1 MADPILHIKDG
12 YFFEVP
18 KALWRADYES
28 KADVPEFLTKAHP
41 DASLDEFNHA
51 MDGKI
56 LIPQPFG
63 TRKNLHEAESGFCI
77 SKFML
82 LELLVAAILIVVFKK
97 AAEKIATG
105 EPVRGRF
112 WNMVE
117 AFLLY
122 IRDQIARPAI
132 GHDGDKFVPL
142 LWTFFFFILG
152 CNLLG
157 MLPWLGAPTGA
168 FGVTLAMAGVT
179 FCTVVVA
186 GTMKF
191 GPIGFW
197 KNQVPSMD
205 LPLALSWL
213 KIVLF
218 FIEVLGLFIKHSIL
232 GVRLL
237 ANMVAGH
244 LVLLGILGLITA
256 SATSEF
262 WGVATTISVLGSTLF
277 SCLELFVA
285 FLQAYIFT
293 FLSALFIGAAVH
305 SH

>member
-1 MADPILHIKDG
+1 MADPILHIKDA

-18 KALWRADYES
+18 KVLWPAHYES
-28 KADVPEFLTKAHP
+28 KDAVPEFLTNGHEH
-41 DASLDEFNHA
+41 ASLDEFNHA

-63 TRKNLHEAESGFCI
+63 TLKNLHEPASGFCI

-82 LELLVAAILIVVFKK
+82 IELLVAVVLIVLFKK
-97 AAEKIATG
+97 MADRVATC
-105 EPVRGRF
+105 EPVKGRF
-112 WNMVE
+112 NNLIE
-117 AFLLY
+117 TFLLF
-122 IRDQIARPAI
+122 IRDEIARPAI

-152 CNLLG
+152 CNLMG
-157 MLPWLGAPTGA
+157 MIPFMGTPTGA
-168 FGVTLAMAGVT
+168 FGATVSLASVT
-179 FCTVVVA
+179 FATVLVA
-186 GTMKF
+186 GTRQF

-197 KNQVPSMD
+197 KNQVPSME
-205 LPLALSWL
+205 LPWPLAWL
-213 KIVLF
+213 KLVIFV
-218 FIEVLGLFIKHSIL
+218 IEVLGLFIKHAVL
-232 GVRLL
+232 GFRLL

-244 LVLLGILGLITA
+244 LVLLGILA
-256 SATSEF
+256 V
-262 WGVATTISVLGSTLF
+262 GVAAAGSASWYIAGPASVVGATLF